1 MNKIT
6 YIVNNYNIG
15 DFMSKKKLTA
25 YIKEYF
31 LIILGSMLMAIST
44 ALILLPNQLST
55 GGFSGISTILYYLF
69 NYPVGTTTIILN
81 IPLLLISFFKIKKSL
96 FVKSIVGTILLSFFT
111 DFLEV
116 LGPITNDRF
125 LACIYGGI
133 IMGLG
138 TAIILKAGASTGGTD
153 LLSYVIRSYNNKFTS
168 GRVIIISDT
177 IIIFFN
183 ILFFGE
189 IEIGLYSAIA
199 IYLMGKMID
208 IVFEGIYF
216 TKVMFII
223 STKYEEISKQVGA
236 KVKRGSTGIYS
247 KGMYSGE
254 DKVMLF
260 CVGSRKEIA
269 EIKQIIK
276 KIDRNAFIVTA
287 DARETLGEGFSE

>member
-1 MNKIT
+1 
-6 YIVNNYNIG
+6 
-15 DFMSKKKLTA
+15 MSKKKLTA

-31 LIILGSMLMAIST
+31 LIIIGSMLMAIST

>member
-1 MNKIT
+1 ML
-6 YIVNNYNIG
+6 
-15 DFMSKKKLTA
+15 KKLLTI

-31 LIILGSMLMAIST
+31 FIALGSMLMAIST

-55 GGFSGISTILYYLF
+55 GGFSGISTIFYYLF

-81 IPLLLISFFKIKKSL
+81 IPLLLVSFFKINKSL
-96 FVKSIVGTILLSFFT
+96 FVKSIIGTILLSVFT
-111 DFLEV
+111 DLLEV
-116 LGPITNDRF
+116 LDPITNDRF

-168 GRVIIISDT
+168 GRLIIISDI

-183 ILFFGE
+183 ILFFGK

-223 STKYEEISKQVGA
+223 SNKYDEISRQIGI

-254 DKVMLF
+254 DKIMLF
-260 CVGSRKEIA
+260 CVASRKEIA

-276 KIDRNAFIVTA
+276 KIDKNAFIVTT

>member
-1 MNKIT
+1 
-6 YIVNNYNIG
+6 
-15 DFMSKKKLTA
+15 MSKKKLTA

-81 IPLLLISFFKIKKSL
+81 IPLLLISFFKINKSL

-216 TKVMFII
+216 TKVIFII

>member
-1 MNKIT
+1 
-6 YIVNNYNIG
+6 
-15 DFMSKKKLTA
+15 MSKKKLTA

-81 IPLLLISFFKIKKSL
+81 IPLLLISFFKINKSL

-111 DFLEV
+111 DLLEI

-168 GRVIIISDT
+168 GRVIIISDI

-223 STKYEEISKQVGA
+223 STEYEEISKQVGA

>member
-1 MNKIT
+1 
-6 YIVNNYNIG
+6 
-15 DFMSKKKLTA
+15 MSKKKLTA

-81 IPLLLISFFKIKKSL
+81 IPLVLISFFKIKKSL

-216 TKVMFII
+216 TKVIFII